1 MSLTVDINCLTLLFP
16 IYDMSRDPHLLNNLN
31 LTYWNVHLISVTDA
45 PPTLPKTCGD
55 GSTPLSPAFIALVAQ
70 MLAKSPS
77 ARPSAGTL
85 LDSPVF
91 RNAKKNPKAHLKN
104 TVLKGLPPLTA
115 RQERRRLQSAHPTRF
130 SVGSWDFASAAA
142 SPRTSVIGHGSGWKT
157 PRHTGSAA
165 GSTIHSRAVSDQD
178 EYQHDHQ
185 FGHGPRGSH
194 GSHGS
199 LPQLSHQQLPVDELV
214 FPDDSVLELEVEE
227 SSFEHR
233 RRKSRDMLS
242 PESER
247 SDPFG
252 PGPGFE
258 SLESLDALDM
268 LETLETE
275 DAQDTRSEDE
285 VDEADGADDL
295 RQPSK
300 AESTSV
306 SERAGRPQPLH
317 LSTSDEHTTDI
328 ANADTANAHIPSPSD
343 FTGLSLTTPQ
353 TALPGL
359 STSPAASSDS
369 ASSPL
374 TTPMGSPPSSAG
386 MNTRTNTNI
395 GISSSPNAKSSLWRK
410 LRGKDGK
417 DSRDGRDDPTPPSP
431 LTPLTPSSLSGF
443 KPSMERAQTERKV
456 SKSGGRMSG
465 LLTRT
470 LSRK

>member
-1 MSLTVDINCLTLLFP
+1 
-16 IYDMSRDPHLLNNLN
+16 
-31 LTYWNVHLISVTDA
+31 
-45 PPTLPKTCGD
+45 
-55 GSTPLSPAFIALVAQ
+55 
-70 MLAKSPS
+70 
-77 ARPSAGTL
+77 
-85 LDSPVF
+85 
-91 RNAKKNPKAHLKN
+91 
-104 TVLKGLPPLTA
+104 
-115 RQERRRLQSAHPTRF
+115 
-130 SVGSWDFASAAA
+130 
-142 SPRTSVIGHGSGWKT
+142 
-157 PRHTGSAA
+157 
-165 GSTIHSRAVSDQD
+165 
-178 EYQHDHQ
+178 
-185 FGHGPRGSH
+185 
-194 GSHGS
+194 
-199 LPQLSHQQLPVDELV
+199 VDELV

-258 SLESLDALDM
+258 SLDM

-275 DAQDTRSEDE
+275 DAQGNRSEDE
-285 VDEADGADDL
+285 GDEADGADDL
-295 RQPSK
+295 RQPPN

-369 ASSPL
+369 APSPL
-374 TTPMGSPPSSAG
+374 TTPVGSPPSSAG
-386 MNTRTNTNI
+386 MNTRTNNSI

-410 LRGKDGK
+410 LRGSLKEGNGKDGK
-417 DSRDGRDDPTPPSP
+417 DDVIPSSP
-431 LTPLTPSSLSGF
+431 LTSVTPLAPSSTSGF
-443 KPSMERAQTERKV
+443 KPSIERAQTERKV
-456 SKSGGRMSG
+456 SKPGGRMSG